1 MHTQGR
7 VESHTAL
14 FRALVEGV
22 GNDCAEIMGQ
32 AYSYEVGKRRVRA
45 YLKKRIRDYEDV
57 ARHFYNH
64 GLEDAH
70 DDWPLKYP
78 YEGPDDAA

>member
-45 YLKKRIRDYEDV
+45 YLKRVIRDYQTTAE
-57 ARHFYNH
+57 HFYNH
-64 GLEDAH
+64 GLEDGAQKTTPQAH
-70 DDWPLKYP
+70 HAPVP
-78 YEGPDDAA
+78 GAE